1 MKPIRTKK
9 GFTLPEILVVLS
21 ISVVVGTM
29 SSSFL
34 IESMRV
40 SLGIT
45 NNLDIE
51 LSIRKITNELS
62 DEALEANSFII
73 YQTYFDAGHAISGSF
88 RSPALG
94 VAAADYRIRRGESG
108 NFCLF
113 IYNGIDP
120 TPSDSNPAPIERL
133 VGYYLNTEAE
143 ADAQEILK
151 FNVSVPTSDQY
162 AAFESLI
169 PSPAASSTH
178 EVVVPRANG
187 LISGSLFYNLYDKSV
202 MVNGEIIHGTP
213 SKQSSGTYN
222 FTVSP
227 RG

>member
-1 MKPIRTKK
+1 
-9 GFTLPEILVVLS
+9 
-21 ISVVVGTM
+21 
-29 SSSFL
+29 
-34 IESMRV
+34 
-40 SLGIT
+40 
-45 NNLDIE
+45 
-51 LSIRKITNELS
+51 
-62 DEALEANSFII
+62 
-73 YQTYFDAGHAISGSF
+73 
-88 RSPALG
+88 
-94 VAAADYRIRRGESG
+94 
-108 NFCLF
+108 
-113 IYNGIDP
+113 
-120 TPSDSNPAPIERL
+120 L